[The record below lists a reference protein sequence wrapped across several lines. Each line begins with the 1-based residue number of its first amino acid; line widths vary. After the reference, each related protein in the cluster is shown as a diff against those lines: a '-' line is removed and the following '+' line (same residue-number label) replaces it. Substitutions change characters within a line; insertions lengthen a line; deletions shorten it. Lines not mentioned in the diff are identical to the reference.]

1 MQTPHSPRRSKPA
14 GPAAE
19 DARVGLIGW
28 LAALEEHARLAPPPA
43 LRPATVI
50 VLDRAVANGFQ
61 VGFFETIGPFLAYPP
76 AFWWFADVWRAA
88 AAGPAGIALLAADP
102 ESAHGEPVEPWVV
115 LVPSD
120 WPQTLIEF
128 AGLCRRWNQS
138 LQLYPY
144 ATAYYTRLG
153 RSEGARPLLSGAAEL
168 DLGRGVSLPFPAS
181 AAKEARWLETLL
193 QSPWLDGTRA
203 IPGSC
208 RGCS

>member
-1 MQTPHSPRRSKPA
+1 METLYPPRRLHPA
-14 GPAAE
+14 DPTAE

-28 LAALEEHARLAPPPA
+28 VAALEEHARLATPAA

-61 VGFFETIGPFLAYPP
+61 VGFFETLGPFLAYPP
-76 AFWWFADVWRAA
+76 AFWWFADVWRVA
-88 AAGPAGIALLAADP
+88 AAGPAGIALLAAAP
-102 ESAHGEPVEPWVV
+102 ESTHGAPVEPWVV

-153 RSEGARPLLSGAAEL
+153 RSEGARPLLSCTAEL

-181 AAKEARWLETLL
+181 AAQEARWLETLL
-193 QSPWLDGTRA
+193 QSPWLD
-203 IPGSC
+203 
-208 RGCS
+208 

>member
-1 MQTPHSPRRSKPA
+1 METPHSPRRSKPA

-28 LAALEEHARLAPPPA
+28 LAALDAHARLVPPAA

-61 VGFFETIGPFLAYPP
+61 VGFLETIGPFLAYPP
-76 AFWWFADVWRAA
+76 AFWWFADVWGAA
-88 AAGPAGIALLAADP
+88 AAGPAGIALFAADP